1 MLRDPSLVPLS
12 RQPQHALALCVRL
25 RRAPLTTPRELHAW
39 QAEIEQHFV
48 IEIRHHFAA
57 EEAYIFPRARAL
69 AELSPLVDELIAEHA
84 ELRAAF
90 CQATARALDAAGLP
104 KRSQRIFGKRKVCC
118 LRECSRS
125 SPPTI
130 SARSARRSP
139 RPWPA
144 CPNSASRLPNRPWR
158 VPARRG
164 RGGAGSRRPRISPG
178 SARARNDW
186 CRADRP

>member
-12 RQPQHALALCVRL
+12 RQHQHALALCVRL

-39 QAEIEQHFV
+39 QAEIEQHFA

-90 CQATARALDAAGLP
+90 CQATARALDAAGL
-104 KRSQRIFGKRKVCC
+104 RRFAEALSAHIRKEEGLLFEGMQQKLSSDH
-118 LRECSRS
+118 LRQIGAQVAQALAGVPELCI
-125 SPPTI
+125 PPAEQT
-130 SARSARRSP
+130 
-139 RPWPA
+139 
-144 CPNSASRLPNRPWR
+144 LE
-158 VPARRG
+158 
-164 RGGAGSRRPRISPG
+164 SPG
-178 SARARNDW
+178 
-186 CRADRP
+186 